1 MMPRHAAPAAMS
13 SWSIPLWSAVGGA
26 WLVLIVAVATG
37 RGDLL
42 LDHDAVLEHRAFAWP
57 VALLLFLA
65 AWQLMVAAMMLP
77 SSLPMMQAFR
87 AVSRRREHPRLT
99 YGLFLLGYAA
109 IWTMFALL
117 ALLGDSALHWL
128 VDHWQWLAERPGVIG
143 GTVLLLAGAFQFSPL
158 KERCLDACRDPLA
171 FLWRFYR
178 RGPRGAWRIGVRH
191 GLFCLGC
198 CWALML
204 TMFALGVGSV
214 AWMVGLT
221 GVMVIEK
228 TSRNGRR
235 LVPLVGVA
243 LIAWGALVI
252 IDPGWLPRVLRTA

>member
-1 MMPRHAAPAAMS
+1 
-13 SWSIPLWSAVGGA
+13 VVGA
-26 WLVLIVAVATG
+26 WLLILAAAMTG

-42 LDHDAVLEHRAFAWP
+42 LDHDAVLQHRSFAWP
-57 VALLLFLA
+57 LVMLLFLA
-65 AWQLMVAAMMLP
+65 VWQLMVMAMMVP
-77 SSLPMMQAFR
+77 ASVPMMQAFR

-99 YGLFLLGYAA
+99 YGLFLLGYGAV
-109 IWTMFALL
+109 WTGFALV
-117 ALLGDSALHWL
+117 ALLGDSGLHWL
-128 VDHWQWLAERPGVIG
+128 VAHWRWLEERPGVIG
-143 GTVLLLAGAFQFSPL
+143 GAVLLLAGAFQLSPL

-178 RGPRGAWRIGVRH
+178 RGPGGAWRLGIRH

-214 AWMVGLT
+214 AWMAGLT

-228 TSRNGRR
+228 TSRHGRR
-235 LVPLVGVA
+235 LMPLVGLA
-243 LIAWGALVI
+243 LLAWGALII
-252 IDPGWLPRVLRTA
+252 IDPGWLPGALRTA